1 MIAAGFGLRAG
12 ATLDSLLD
20 ALTQAQEAP
29 ARGPGH
35 DVTVIAAPQDKYGHP
50 ALLALSAQLNL
61 PLTPISD
68 ADLRRTET
76 PTQAPRV
83 IEKRGTGSVAE
94 ASALVAA
101 GPSARLLTG
110 RVISTDRMAT
120 CAIAEGDP
128 L

>member
-20 ALTQAQEAP
+20 ALARAQEAP
-29 ARGPGH
+29 DRGPGR
-35 DVTVIAAPQDKYGHP
+35 DVTVIAAPQDKCGHV
-50 ALLALSAQLNL
+50 ALLALSSRLNL
-61 PLTPISD
+61 PLTPVSD
-68 ADLRRTET
+68 ADLRQTTT
-76 PTQAPRV
+76 PTQAARV

-101 GPSARLLTG
+101 GPGARLLTG

-128 L
+128 S